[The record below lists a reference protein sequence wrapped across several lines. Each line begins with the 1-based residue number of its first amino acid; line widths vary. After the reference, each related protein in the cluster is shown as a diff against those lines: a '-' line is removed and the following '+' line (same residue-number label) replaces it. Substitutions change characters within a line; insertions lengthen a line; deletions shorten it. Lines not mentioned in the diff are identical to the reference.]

1 MPRTGV
7 QRSSKAVGG
16 ISDVSVTETGTYLQK
31 SSSSEVSHFWTGKVI
46 WPCVLNVQLH
56 WHLQCL

>member
-1 MPRTGV
+1 M
-7 QRSSKAVGG
+7 QRSSKALGG

-31 SSSSEVSHFWTGKVI
+31 SSSSEVSNFWTGKVI
-46 WPCVLNVQLH
+46 CPCVLDVQLY